1 MKKLLPLL
9 IFGLILNAGC
19 DSNRT
24 ASLPT
29 AVNVRE
35 VGRDTLLTLQFDTPK
50 TFAEVDAI
58 TQRHNFSIVELRM
71 EYPELTC
78 GYVVAGRRLSTVRDD
93 FLREHRKFLDA
104 MATDKEHMDDAL
116 RARVQALR
124 SGGDA
129 AVSKIPVVVIETH
142 TIPDAIPGVV
152 YRRDSEIPQPS
163 STRSG
168 MAKPPAQPSSSYHES
183 WAPYAGTSEINQ
195 SFSRQW
201 FVFNNTGS
209 FGFAKGYE
217 HEVLITNKSYVDE
230 SGYWSTNMP
239 YSYNDCGNG
248 GDSVDNFAIGCKI
261 GWGMSNYTW
270 YYAYHGFKANM
281 STTTSAKVQGARTKP
296 GFPTCWSCWCF
307 SSDAHTASPYI
318 RFTSLPAGASWSY

>member
-1 MKKLLPLL
+1 MTKPGKKPLPYTNHERDKRP
-9 IFGLILNAGC
+9 IHSGAKWTHAG
-19 DSNRT
+19 DFERNI
-24 ASLPT
+24 SLSEDRNQRVRA
-29 AVNVRE
+29 AVRQPAAPPN
-35 VGRDTLLTLQFDTPK
+35 G
-50 TFAEVDAI
+50 
-58 TQRHNFSIVELRM
+58 
-71 EYPELTC
+71 
-78 GYVVAGRRLSTVRDD
+78 
-93 FLREHRKFLDA
+93 
-104 MATDKEHMDDAL
+104 MATPP
-116 RARVQALR
+116 
-124 SGGDA
+124 S
-129 AVSKIPVVVIETH
+129 
-142 TIPDAIPGVV
+142 
-152 YRRDSEIPQPS
+152 QPY
-163 STRSG
+163 
-168 MAKPPAQPSSSYHES
+168 SSSHES

-217 HEVLITNKSYVDE
+217 HEVIVTNKSYVDE

-248 GDSVDNFAIGCKI
+248 GDAVDNFAIGCKI

-270 YYAYHGFKANM
+270 YYVYHGFRANM

-318 RFTSLPAGASWSY
+318 RFTSLPSGASWSY